1 VADIFSTVRKI
12 VLPVPLLER
21 TGRYLAEKG
30 ELHYKARHVVNLC
43 MDRIDAFNSLAV
55 CVSDMAEYC
64 RFLSTAFNTNTTALT
79 LFFKPDYWE
88 RMLRVQNELNIG
100 CGDITRLILASLLFD
115 SGSIALPLERLSR
128 LFISERSEYV
138 YNTVLAR
145 PTAELLLETEKTTL
159 PINRE
164 AIIRAAHCY
173 FSVVPDALPAAI
185 PEALHR
191 VDNKATGWMRQT
203 VAGSLEMKA
212 AFHSL
217 KQETGKPL
225 SMVIAHTT
233 YSFLQQ
239 MKEAWTDAER

>member
-21 TGRYLAEKG
+21 TERYFAENG
-30 ELHYKARHVVNLC
+30 ELRYKARHVVKLC

-55 CVSDMAEYC
+55 RVSDMAEYG
-64 RFLSTAFNTNTTALT
+64 RFLSTAFNTNTAPLT

-88 RMLRVQNELNIG
+88 RALRVQNEHNIG

-115 SGSIALPLERLSR
+115 SGSIVLPLERLSR

-145 PTAELLLETEKTTL
+145 PAAELLLETEKTAL

-164 AIIRAAHCY
+164 AMVRAAHCY
-173 FSVVPDALPAAI
+173 FSAVPDALPSAMQ
-185 PEALHR
+185 ESLHR
-191 VDNKATGWMRQT
+191 VDNKATGWIRQT
-203 VAGSLEMKA
+203 VAGSREMKA
-212 AFHSL
+212 YFHRL
-217 KQETGKPL
+217 KQTTGKPL
-225 SMVIAHTT
+225 AMVIAHTA
-233 YSFLQQ
+233 YAFLQQ
-239 MKEAWTDAER
+239 LREARTDAE